1 MTVGVSGMMAPVAI
15 ETERATRVRPMRLH
29 EIEALSRVIPET
41 SAAQLANRWRE
52 QGLGYRELLAA
63 ERDGE
68 VVGTVSIAV
77 SMRPIRGVHLF
88 ALEVAEA
95 ARNQGIGAD
104 IVRWVEDEARRR
116 GQRRVYLEVRTDN
129 PARRLYHRL
138 GYRRVGES
146 FINAWWRFEDNGT
159 QERVQEESV
168 RMVRRV

>member
-1 MTVGVSGMMAPVAI
+1 
-15 ETERATRVRPMRLH
+15 MRLH
-29 EIEALSRVIPET
+29 EIEALAEGIPET

-68 VVGTVSIAV
+68 AVGTVSIAE
-77 SMRPIRGVHLF
+77 SMRPIQGMHLF
-88 ALEVAEA
+88 ALEVAGA
-95 ARNQGIGAD
+95 TRNQGVGAD
-104 IVRWVEDEARRR
+104 MVRWVEDEARRR
-116 GQRRVYLEVRTDN
+116 GQRRVYLEVRIDN

-146 FINAWWRFEDNGT
+146 FINSWWRFEDDGT
-159 QERVQEESV
+159 QVRVQEESV